1 MRNIADAIEQFII
14 SELFANEQ
22 DRVDVKRSQ
31 LAEKLSCAP
40 SQITYTLT
48 TRFTP
53 ERGYEVESK
62 RGNGGFIRIIRLPRQ
77 TQAHPLLPSGKEV
90 KSSGQLVQ
98 ALAMGVVGMLI
109 TDEPGVYLPGWGGLR
124 IEDTVLV
131 TATGS
136 ERLTKSSK
144 QLVEIR

>member
-77 TQAHPLLPSGKEV
+77 TAVKPQLPVGKGTMT
-90 KSSGQLVQ
+90 SNQLVQ
-98 ALAMGVVGMLI
+98 ALASHKLF
-109 TDEPGVYLPGWGGLR
+109 TSREARLLDYFLH
-124 IEDTVLV
+124 VLGDHV
-131 TATGS
+131 SEENKEQIVRTAF
-136 ERLTKSSK
+136 
-144 QLVEIR
+144 QLLQEEE

>member
-77 TQAHPLLPSGKEV
+77 TAVQSQLPEGKGDL
-90 KSSGQLVQ
+90 SSNQLVQ
-98 ALAMGVVGMLI
+98 ALAAHKLI
-109 TDEPGVYLPGWGGLR
+109 TGREARLLDYFLH
-124 IEDTVLV
+124 VLGDHV
-131 TATGS
+131 S
-136 ERLTKSSK
+136 EENKEQIVRNAYRLL
-144 QLVEIR
+144 QEEE

>member
-31 LAEKLSCAP
+31 LAEKLACAP

-77 TQAHPLLPSGKEV
+77 TAVQSQLPTGKGDL
-90 KSSGQLVQ
+90 SSNQLVQ
-98 ALAMGVVGMLI
+98 ALAAHKLI
-109 TDEPGVYLPGWGGLR
+109 TGREARLLDYFLH
-124 IEDTVLV
+124 VLGDHV
-131 TATGS
+131 S
-136 ERLTKSSK
+136 EENKEQIVRNAYRLL
-144 QLVEIR
+144 QEEE

>member
-1 MRNIADAIEQFII
+1 MMRNIADAIEEFII

-22 DRVDVKRSQ
+22 DAVSVKRSQ

-62 RGNGGFIRIIRLPRQ
+62 RGNGGFIKIIRLHPQ
-77 TQAHPLLPSGKEV
+77 PETGAHGHPSLPVAQEN
-90 KSSGQLVQ
+90 KSSTQLVHT
-98 ALAMGVVGMLI
+98 LL
-109 TDEPGVYLPGWGGLR
+109 THK
-124 IEDTVLV
+124 LV
-131 TATGS
+131 TLREAKLMDYFLQVLGDHVN
-136 ERLTKSSK
+136 EKDK
-144 QLVEIR
+144 EQLIRNAFQLLQEDE

>member
-77 TQAHPLLPSGKEV
+77 IAVQSQLPAGKGDL
-90 KSSGQLVQ
+90 SSNQLVQ
-98 ALAMGVVGMLI
+98 ALAAHKLI
-109 TDEPGVYLPGWGGLR
+109 TGREARLLDYFLH
-124 IEDTVLV
+124 VLGDHV
-131 TATGS
+131 S
-136 ERLTKSSK
+136 EENKEQIVRNAYRLL
-144 QLVEIR
+144 QEEE

>member
-22 DRVDVKRSQ
+22 DQVDVKRSQ

-77 TQAHPLLPSGKEV
+77 TAVKPQLPVGKGTMT
-90 KSSGQLVQ
+90 SNQLVQ
-98 ALAMGVVGMLI
+98 ALASHKLL
-109 TDEPGVYLPGWGGLR
+109 TSREARLLDYFLH
-124 IEDTVLV
+124 VLGDHV
-131 TATGS
+131 SEENKEQIVRTAF
-136 ERLTKSSK
+136 
-144 QLVEIR
+144 QLLQEEE

>member
-77 TQAHPLLPSGKEV
+77 TAVQSQLPAGKGDL
-90 KSSGQLVQ
+90 SSNQLVQ
-98 ALAMGVVGMLI
+98 ALAAHKLI
-109 TDEPGVYLPGWGGLR
+109 TGREARLLDYFLHVLGDHVSEENKEQIVRNAYRLLQEDE
-124 IEDTVLV
+124 
-131 TATGS
+131 
-136 ERLTKSSK
+136 
-144 QLVEIR
+144 

>member
-53 ERGYEVESK
+53 ERGYEVES
-62 RGNGGFIRIIRLPRQ
+62 NGETG
-77 TQAHPLLPSGKEV
+77 A
-90 KSSGQLVQ
+90 SSGSSACLGRQPSNPSCQ
-98 ALAMGVVGMLI
+98 RAKE
-109 TDEPGVYLPGWGGLR
+109 TCLPISW
-124 IEDTVLV
+124 
-131 TATGS
+131 S
-136 ERLTKSSK
+136 RLWPPTN
-144 QLVEIR
+144 

>member
-62 RGNGGFIRIIRLPRQ
+62 RVNGGFIRIFRLPRQ

-98 ALAMGVVGMLI
+98 ALASHKLI
-109 TDEPGVYLPGWGGLR
+109 TGREARLLDYFLH
-124 IEDTVLV
+124 VLGDHV
-131 TATGS
+131 SEENKEQIVRTAF
-136 ERLTKSSK
+136 
-144 QLVEIR
+144 QLLQEEE